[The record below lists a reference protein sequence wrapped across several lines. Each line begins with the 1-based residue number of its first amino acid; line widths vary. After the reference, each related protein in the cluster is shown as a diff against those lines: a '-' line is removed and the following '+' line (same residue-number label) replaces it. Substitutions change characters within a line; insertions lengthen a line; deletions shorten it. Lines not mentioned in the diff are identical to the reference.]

1 MEAIENILTRRSI
14 RRFQDKKVSEKDVE
28 TIIKAG
34 MNAPSA
40 GNERPWHFIFIRE
53 RKTLDRIADVH
64 PYAQMLREAQLA
76 IVTCYDIKLVTH
88 EGYADQDCALAS
100 LNMMLCAHALGLGS
114 VYVGVHPRKE
124 REDSLREVL
133 GIPDNVTPFNII
145 PIGYP
150 AETKPEEDKSIPSR
164 VHDEKW

>member
-1 MEAIENILTRRSI
+1 
-14 RRFQDKKVSEKDVE
+14 
-28 TIIKAG
+28 
-34 MNAPSA
+34 
-40 GNERPWHFIFIRE
+40 
-53 RKTLDRIADVH
+53 
-64 PYAQMLREAQLA
+64 
-76 IVTCYDIKLVTH
+76 
-88 EGYADQDCALAS
+88 
-100 LNMMLCAHALGLGS
+100 MMLCAHALGLGS

-124 REDSLREVL
+124 REDSLREIL